1 MRALIFLPC
10 LWIAVCAGGCASH
23 DVQGCRGVQA
33 SPTSEGLEIVDR
45 TAREVDVAQVK
56 RLPQVDQVLGFP
68 HPPGNYRA
76 LGPAECQCLAA
87 RASKL
92 GNLLDGERR
101 ALAAN
106 ESAGGGCSR
115 TDNSLT
121 YDVLRTAAL
130 EARNRSAGDALNA
143 YYLLAQNE
151 ARIDLVTRALAETR
165 QATANIERLRQQ
177 GLKMPAEDDRFLRRE
192 IELRDQQAQLGG
204 AISQLNAQLWQLIG
218 LEPTPPQERIW
229 PTERLEVVVER
240 IDVDEAVQNG
250 LAMRPEL
257 SMLRRLR
264 RTLDE
269 DSLPAARAALAQV
282 SPLLGLAPQS
292 SGCGGL
298 LGLVGALRK
307 LHTAERE
314 LPERRRQLN
323 QYAHDRELEV
333 AAEIRLAAETVEL
346 RLRQIAIA
354 KESLDHLTAR
364 RGDAEARAKSS
375 GATFADLTAA
385 HLAVIQAEGDVI
397 EKVAA
402 WKIAQA
408 RLKQSQGLLVAECCP

>member
-1 MRALIFLPC
+1 
-10 LWIAVCAGGCASH
+10 
-23 DVQGCRGVQA
+23 
-33 SPTSEGLEIVDR
+33 
-45 TAREVDVAQVK
+45 
-56 RLPQVDQVLGFP
+56 
-68 HPPGNYRA
+68 
-76 LGPAECQCLAA
+76 
-87 RASKL
+87 
-92 GNLLDGERR
+92 
-101 ALAAN
+101 
-106 ESAGGGCSR
+106 
-115 TDNSLT
+115 
-121 YDVLRTAAL
+121 
-130 EARNRSAGDALNA
+130 
-143 YYLLAQNE
+143 
-151 ARIDLVTRALAETR
+151 
-165 QATANIERLRQQ
+165 
-177 GLKMPAEDDRFLRRE
+177 MPAEDDRFLRRE

-218 LEPTPPQERIW
+218 LEPMPPQERIW
-229 PTERLEVVVER
+229 PTERMEVVVER